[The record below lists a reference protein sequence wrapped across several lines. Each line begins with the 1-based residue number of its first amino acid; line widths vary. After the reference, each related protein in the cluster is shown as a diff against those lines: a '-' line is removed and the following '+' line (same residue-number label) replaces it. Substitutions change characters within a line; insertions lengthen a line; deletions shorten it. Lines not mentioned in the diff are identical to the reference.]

1 MQNMIILPIVG
12 IVVTTSP
19 SLSLYKI
26 VVFPAAS
33 RPTIRILISFFPN
46 ILNKFAKT
54 FPMVAANGTVL
65 WLEKK
70 VKEKHQM
77 LYLWTGENCG

>member
-1 MQNMIILPIVG
+1 MNIKLFCLVTKTRKEGNFLYVPIVG

-33 RPTIRILISFFPN
+33 SPT
-46 ILNKFAKT
+46 
-54 FPMVAANGTVL
+54 
-65 WLEKK
+65 
-70 VKEKHQM
+70 VKETYTKTM
-77 LYLWTGENCG
+77 IELS

>member
-1 MQNMIILPIVG
+1 VG

-33 RPTIRILISFFPN
+33 SPTIKIRISFLPN
-46 ILNKFAKT
+46 ILSQRRANDNPILKGLSNQKYKVNQIYAAKSQ
-54 FPMVAANGTVL
+54 GKI
-65 WLEKK
+65 LESKTSK
-70 VKEKHQM
+70 MIPQDAI
-77 LYLWTGENCG
+77 